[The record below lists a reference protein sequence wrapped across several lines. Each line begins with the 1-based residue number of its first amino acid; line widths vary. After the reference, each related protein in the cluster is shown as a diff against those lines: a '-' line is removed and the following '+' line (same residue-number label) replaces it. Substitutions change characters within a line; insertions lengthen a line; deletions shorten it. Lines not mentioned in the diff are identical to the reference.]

1 MKKTLRAAEQ
11 DRPEIREQR
20 KSWMARCAAW
30 IASRLVFIDESA
42 ATTKMIRLY
51 GRALRGQRA
60 RDAAP
65 HGHWGV
71 RTIIGALFGDGRTA
85 CMTIDAATDG
95 EVFHRYVVCFLVPE
109 LRPGDIVILDNLRA
123 HKQQRTIAAIEDAGA
138 RVEFLPPYSPDLNPI
153 EKMWSKVKTIL
164 RKLAARTSDALDEA
178 IRVALESISPDD
190 ATAWLASCGYIIS

>member
-1 MKKTLRAAEQ
+1 
-11 DRPEIREQR
+11 
-20 KSWMARCAAW
+20 MARCAAW

-95 EVFHRYVVCFLVPE
+95 EVAF
-109 LRPGDIVILDNLRA
+109 
-123 HKQQRTIAAIEDAGA
+123 AGKPLTSYGGKEA
-138 RVEFLPPYSPDLNPI
+138 RSMRRQLQMVFQDPYASLNP
-153 EKMWSKVKTIL
+153 VKTIFTAFDEPLKICDRLVFGDMAIYSMVKNNTFNGMPLPHILLLKKEGSFGTL
-164 RKLAARTSDALDEA
+164 RSF
-178 IRVALESISPDD
+178 
-190 ATAWLASCGYIIS
+190 GYEDFKERL

>member
-1 MKKTLRAAEQ
+1 MV
-11 DRPEIREQR
+11 
-20 KSWMARCAAW
+20 RCVAW
-30 IASRLVFIDESA
+30 IAARLVFIDESA

-123 HKQQRTIAAIEDAGA
+123 HKQQRTIAAIEAAGA

-153 EKMWSKVKTIL
+153 EKMWSKIKTIL

-178 IRVALESISPDD
+178 IRVALESITPDD
-190 ATAWLASCGYIIS
+190 AAAWLASCGYSIS